1 MDNNEEVTT
10 LLHVIAD
17 KYGSCDSERAFWE
30 LENKGVI
37 PEPAIEMALEKKYI
51 VSFRDDW
58 GRTLVITPKG
68 LEKLGRML
76 PGTYFN
82 NW

>member
-1 MDNNEEVTT
+1 MDSNEEVIT
-10 LLHVIAD
+10 LLNVITD
-17 KYGSCDSERAFWE
+17 KYGSCDSRQVCWD
-30 LENKGVI
+30 LEGIGII
-37 PEPAIEMALEKKYI
+37 PESAIETALRAKYI

-68 LEKLGRML
+68 LEKIGRIL

-82 NW
+82 TW